1 MNVTQEIEQMKKIQ
15 KCYTNRELS
24 WLQFNERVLN
34 EAGNP
39 DVPLAERL
47 TFVSIYQSNLD
58 EFFMVRVGTLMVQ
71 MNSREEICENKT
83 GMSSEEQVCE
93 ILRRVNELEEKKTKI
108 YEQLMGELEPKGVRI
123 INFNKLSNEEGR
135 LLEHYFDAHIAP
147 FLSPMIIGRQQP
159 FPFLANKQLY
169 AIVLLTTPKGKK
181 KTGIVPCSNE
191 VFKRLIEIPT
201 RPGYF
206 MLSEELIL
214 HFISKLYP
222 KYMIREKSILRVTR
236 NADID
241 ASDIKDEDLDYRGTM
256 EQLIKKRTRLNPV
269 RIELSRSIN
278 KKAKKELSNFLEI
291 GTDHIIEVGTPLD
304 LSFVFEI
311 QNMLRDKTALFYE
324 KRIPQPSKE
333 LDVRERVIPQIEK
346 KDVLLS
352 YPFESM
358 KPFIK
363 LLNEASEDPDV
374 VSIKMTLYRV
384 ADRSKIIE
392 ALIEAAENGKE
403 VVVLVELRAR
413 FDEANNIEMS
423 RRLEDAGCQI
433 LYGLGEYKVHSKL
446 CLITKRSGDSFSY
459 ITQVGTGNYNEK
471 TSRLYTDLSLITA
484 DQAIGADAANV
495 FMALQRGEVVEYS
508 NELLVAPKCLQNRII
523 DMIDEQ
529 IQNKLNG
536 KDAYIGIKI
545 NSLTDKTLIDKLI
558 EASISGVTVEL
569 IVRGICCLK
578 PQVQDLTDHIR
589 VISIVGRY
597 LEHSRIYRFGVGE
610 EEKMYIAS
618 ADFMTRNTLR
628 RVEVAAP
635 IHDPHI
641 RARIRYMF
649 TTMMADDVKGKV
661 QTATGEY
668 IDRHMNEN
676 PVNSQEIFFADA
688 YKEI

>member
-1 MNVTQEIEQMKKIQ
+1 MKKIQ

-47 TFVSIYQSNLD
+47 TFVSIYQNNLD

-346 KDVLLS
+346 RDVLLS

-495 FMALQRGEVVEYS
+495 FMALQRGEVVEHS

-523 DMIDEQ
+523 AMIDEQ

-661 QTATGEY
+661 QTATGAY

-688 YKEI
+688 YKKV